1 MYSLIKNNNSLIVK
15 TKYFSKG
22 ERLRKNLLNR
32 HCSLCRAIP
41 PSVYQQSNFALHHVQ
56 NQRLRGSAPNLAT
69 PLNVAYAGSGQL
81 ARHLHT
87 SFVNLNAEPLKP
99 SSKIERTVTAL
110 KEKAS
115 EADKPV
121 APAAEVKPVVKKS
134 FKQKV
139 VDEIIHYYHGFRL
152 LFIDINVSRKLL
164 WRVLNG
170 NPLTRREH
178 KLLVRTVGDLFRLVP
193 FSVFI
198 IVPFMELLLPVFIKF
213 FPGMLPSTFQTTTDK
228 DAKIKQGL
236 KVKLE
241 MAKFLQKTLD
251 ELPASAVGHYSE
263 DAKEFAQFFEK
274 VRTSGMMTTSEEI
287 MKFSK
292 LFEDEITLDS
302 LPRPQLM
309 ALCRVLDMNPIG
321 TTNFLRFQLRM
332 KLRSLAADD
341 MMIQKEG
348 INSLNQS
355 ELQAACRA
363 RGMRALGVSEERLK
377 AQLSQWLDLSL
388 VKKVPPSLLLLSQ
401 AFMLPDSTPT
411 EEKLAA
417 TIQAL
422 PDAVG
427 MATKAVIGER
437 EGKVDFKTKIDVI
450 KEEVAMIKRERKE
463 QAEEEIKEKAKSIVE
478 KKEEIL
484 VDSAPTLMDTTG
496 VEPSLRSVI
505 EDIKKTAISEKL
517 ASEDVTNKEM
527 EALENALETLGKD
540 RKKLLVE
547 KEELQ
552 ELREEM
558 AEYQEDI
565 ADLQKITAF
574 SKETEVK
581 ESVAAKRLFKKVN
594 KMISKMET
602 VLSELETI
610 DPEKPAMSP
619 PGSQA
624 VKAATEAIQNR
635 IAESDENLRIE
646 DLINTVRKIQGVPA
660 SSLEKITD
668 VLTKMDAD
676 NDGVIRVDVV
686 LKMLELVGNEK
697 IKLSKKQISELVEL
711 IDKEEA
717 IEMDEFIYKNLKKSE
732 KESMKVDGQESKDG
746 AKVDANEVKVDDSVQ
761 QQPATPASTPAASS
775 EKRSEPPKKP
785 LNLTPSISASMQSPT
800 ITQTIAEPKT
810 KQNNTPKEL

>member
-1 MYSLIKNNNSLIVK
+1 
-15 TKYFSKG
+15 
-22 ERLRKNLLNR
+22 
-32 HCSLCRAIP
+32 
-41 PSVYQQSNFALHHVQ
+41 
-56 NQRLRGSAPNLAT
+56 
-69 PLNVAYAGSGQL
+69 
-81 ARHLHT
+81 
-87 SFVNLNAEPLKP
+87 
-99 SSKIERTVTAL
+99 
-110 KEKAS
+110 
-115 EADKPV
+115 
-121 APAAEVKPVVKKS
+121 
-134 FKQKV
+134 
-139 VDEIIHYYHGFRL
+139 
-152 LFIDINVSRKLL
+152 
-164 WRVLNG
+164 
-170 NPLTRREH
+170 
-178 KLLVRTVGDLFRLVP
+178 
-193 FSVFI
+193 
-198 IVPFMELLLPVFIKF
+198 
-213 FPGMLPSTFQTTTDK
+213 
-228 DAKIKQGL
+228 
-236 KVKLE
+236 
-241 MAKFLQKTLD
+241 
-251 ELPASAVGHYSE
+251 
-263 DAKEFAQFFEK
+263 
-274 VRTSGMMTTSEEI
+274 
-287 MKFSK
+287 
-292 LFEDEITLDS
+292 
-302 LPRPQLM
+302 
-309 ALCRVLDMNPIG
+309 
-321 TTNFLRFQLRM
+321 
-332 KLRSLAADD
+332 
-341 MMIQKEG
+341 
-348 INSLNQS
+348 
-355 ELQAACRA
+355 
-363 RGMRALGVSEERLK
+363 
-377 AQLSQWLDLSL
+377 
-388 VKKVPPSLLLLSQ
+388 
-401 AFMLPDSTPT
+401 
-411 EEKLAA
+411 
-417 TIQAL
+417 
-422 PDAVG
+422 
-427 MATKAVIGER
+427 
-437 EGKVDFKTKIDVI
+437 
-450 KEEVAMIKRERKE
+450 
-463 QAEEEIKEKAKSIVE
+463 
-478 KKEEIL
+478 
-484 VDSAPTLMDTTG
+484 MDTTG

-761 QQPATPASTPAASS
+761 QQPATPASTSAASS

>member
-1 MYSLIKNNNSLIVK
+1 
-15 TKYFSKG
+15 
-22 ERLRKNLLNR
+22 
-32 HCSLCRAIP
+32 
-41 PSVYQQSNFALHHVQ
+41 
-56 NQRLRGSAPNLAT
+56 
-69 PLNVAYAGSGQL
+69 
-81 ARHLHT
+81 
-87 SFVNLNAEPLKP
+87 
-99 SSKIERTVTAL
+99 
-110 KEKAS
+110 
-115 EADKPV
+115 
-121 APAAEVKPVVKKS
+121 
-134 FKQKV
+134 
-139 VDEIIHYYHGFRL
+139 
-152 LFIDINVSRKLL
+152 
-164 WRVLNG
+164 
-170 NPLTRREH
+170 
-178 KLLVRTVGDLFRLVP
+178 
-193 FSVFI
+193 
-198 IVPFMELLLPVFIKF
+198 
-213 FPGMLPSTFQTTTDK
+213 
-228 DAKIKQGL
+228 
-236 KVKLE
+236 
-241 MAKFLQKTLD
+241 
-251 ELPASAVGHYSE
+251 
-263 DAKEFAQFFEK
+263 
-274 VRTSGMMTTSEEI
+274 
-287 MKFSK
+287 
-292 LFEDEITLDS
+292 
-302 LPRPQLM
+302 
-309 ALCRVLDMNPIG
+309 
-321 TTNFLRFQLRM
+321 
-332 KLRSLAADD
+332 
-341 MMIQKEG
+341 
-348 INSLNQS
+348 
-355 ELQAACRA
+355 
-363 RGMRALGVSEERLK
+363 
-377 AQLSQWLDLSL
+377 
-388 VKKVPPSLLLLSQ
+388 
-401 AFMLPDSTPT
+401 
-411 EEKLAA
+411 
-417 TIQAL
+417 
-422 PDAVG
+422 
-427 MATKAVIGER
+427 
-437 EGKVDFKTKIDVI
+437 
-450 KEEVAMIKRERKE
+450 
-463 QAEEEIKEKAKSIVE
+463 
-478 KKEEIL
+478 
-484 VDSAPTLMDTTG
+484 MDTTG

-635 IAESDENLRIE
+635 IAESGVKQDKSDVVQETVRRRDENLSIE

-761 QQPATPASTPAASS
+761 QQPATPASTSAASS

>member
-1 MYSLIKNNNSLIVK
+1 
-15 TKYFSKG
+15 
-22 ERLRKNLLNR
+22 
-32 HCSLCRAIP
+32 
-41 PSVYQQSNFALHHVQ
+41 
-56 NQRLRGSAPNLAT
+56 
-69 PLNVAYAGSGQL
+69 
-81 ARHLHT
+81 
-87 SFVNLNAEPLKP
+87 
-99 SSKIERTVTAL
+99 
-110 KEKAS
+110 
-115 EADKPV
+115 
-121 APAAEVKPVVKKS
+121 
-134 FKQKV
+134 
-139 VDEIIHYYHGFRL
+139 
-152 LFIDINVSRKLL
+152 
-164 WRVLNG
+164 
-170 NPLTRREH
+170 
-178 KLLVRTVGDLFRLVP
+178 
-193 FSVFI
+193 
-198 IVPFMELLLPVFIKF
+198 
-213 FPGMLPSTFQTTTDK
+213 
-228 DAKIKQGL
+228 
-236 KVKLE
+236 
-241 MAKFLQKTLD
+241 
-251 ELPASAVGHYSE
+251 
-263 DAKEFAQFFEK
+263 
-274 VRTSGMMTTSEEI
+274 
-287 MKFSK
+287 
-292 LFEDEITLDS
+292 
-302 LPRPQLM
+302 
-309 ALCRVLDMNPIG
+309 
-321 TTNFLRFQLRM
+321 
-332 KLRSLAADD
+332 
-341 MMIQKEG
+341 
-348 INSLNQS
+348 
-355 ELQAACRA
+355 
-363 RGMRALGVSEERLK
+363 
-377 AQLSQWLDLSL
+377 
-388 VKKVPPSLLLLSQ
+388 
-401 AFMLPDSTPT
+401 
-411 EEKLAA
+411 
-417 TIQAL
+417 
-422 PDAVG
+422 
-427 MATKAVIGER
+427 
-437 EGKVDFKTKIDVI
+437 
-450 KEEVAMIKRERKE
+450 
-463 QAEEEIKEKAKSIVE
+463 
-478 KKEEIL
+478 
-484 VDSAPTLMDTTG
+484 MDTTG

-635 IAESDENLRIE
+635 IAERLLVKLDALSKEQPMIFIHLNRLVVKYDENLRIE